1 MALSRPISLSFAAI
15 SLAQSCGPFLI
26 VQPKP
31 AASSAQ
37 PPYSPACTSS
47 FFGTQP
53 TLTQVPPQK
62 RSSATATR
70 APWPAAM
77 RPQRTPAEPPPITN
91 RSKSMR
97 SILAFAL
104 TVSPPGVYSP
114 CSLARSHAI
123 GMDRPPDPLRGH
135 RHLDMRHAELGQRVD
150 HGVHHDAQRRRR
162 AALPSRA

>member
-15 SLAQSCGPFLI
+15 NLAQSCGPFLM

-37 PPYSPACTSS
+37 APYSPACTSS

-62 RSSATATR
+62 RSSAMPTR

-77 RPQRTPAEPPPITN
+77 RAHRTPAEPPPITN
-91 RSKSMR
+91 RSKSMVR
-97 SILAFAL
+97 LCLQRWA
-104 TVSPPGVYSP
+104 
-114 CSLARSHAI
+114 
-123 GMDRPPDPLRGH
+123 
-135 RHLDMRHAELGQRVD
+135 AE
-150 HGVHHDAQRRRR
+150 
-162 AALPSRA
+162 

>member
-1 MALSRPISLSFAAI
+1 MPLSRPISRSLAAI
-15 SLAQSCGPFLI
+15 SFAQSCAPFLI
-26 VQPKP
+26 CQPKP

-62 RSSATATR
+62 RSSATPTR

-91 RSKSMR
+91 RSKSIGR
-97 SILAFAL
+97 NL
-104 TVSPPGVYSP
+104 TLECAGVW
-114 CSLARSHAI
+114 
-123 GMDRPPDPLRGH
+123 
-135 RHLDMRHAELGQRVD
+135 
-150 HGVHHDAQRRRR
+150 DA
-162 AALPSRA
+162 SRAIARLGRTVDVAQISQPLTEYHGRKLGDHVSIEG